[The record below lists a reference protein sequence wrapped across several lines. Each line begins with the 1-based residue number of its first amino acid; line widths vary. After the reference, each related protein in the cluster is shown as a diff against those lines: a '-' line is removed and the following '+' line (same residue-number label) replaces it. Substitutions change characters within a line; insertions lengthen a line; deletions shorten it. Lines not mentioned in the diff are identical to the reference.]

1 MPTTNVSKDN
11 TEPSTSVMAHIT
23 NGWEEKF
30 HIPWTSLPSAILN
43 TLNSGKH
50 LPPAMRHVVIRT
62 ICDAIYNIAKHP
74 GRKALNK
81 IAQKIT
87 LKYPQLLDKICGDV
101 IGTGYDSIAMQL
113 INRMENLNR
122 STSLKNRWTPTD
134 TKSKRRKRIYAGQ
147 DGTSSEDEPDNAA
160 FVMLKELFDKGPKFY
175 NEDQVIK
182 LLNSTYSQQ
191 RSLIDNEAIDIVIKE
206 CPFLFTKVG
215 LLIHFN
221 KLVGFNLEEKLQEFY
236 QAKAKVI
243 LSYFKGI
250 KNEDVKKITEKAV
263 DNEQHTIAVI
273 IKLIMIHFKENED
286 GLFIIKPVSIL

>member
-1 MPTTNVSKDN
+1 
-11 TEPSTSVMAHIT
+11 MAHIT

-30 HIPWTSLPSAILN
+30 DIPWTSLPSAILK

-50 LPPAMRHVVIRT
+50 LPPKMRHVVIRT
-62 ICDAIYNIAKHP
+62 ICEKIYNITKHP
-74 GRKALNK
+74 GRKALNN

-101 IGTGYDSIAMQL
+101 IGTGYDSISMQL

-134 TKSKRRKRIYAGQ
+134 VKSKRRKRIYAGQ
-147 DGTSSEDEPDNAA
+147 DGTSSEDEPDTAA

-182 LLNSTYSQQ
+182 LLNCTYTQQ
-191 RSLIDNEAIDIVIKE
+191 RHLIDNETIDTVVKE

-215 LLIHFN
+215 LLTHFN

-236 QAKAKVI
+236 QTKANVI
-243 LSYFKGI
+243 LSYFKEI
-250 KNEDVKKITEKAV
+250 KDEDIKKITEKAV
-263 DNEQHTIAVI
+263 DDEHKIAVL
-273 IKLIMIHFKENED
+273 IKLIMAHFKENED
-286 GLFIIKPVSIL
+286 GLFIIKPVSAL